1 MNKTKALAVLN
12 VISFIIH
19 VAFSYMTQSN
29 VINQKNVGEVSDTYP
44 SLFTPAG
51 FTFAIWGIIY
61 TSLGI
66 FCVYHMV
73 MAYKRNENAANR
85 DLRSIGA
92 LFILNNIA
100 TALWLIAWTRE
111 QLVLSVL
118 LIIFQLM
125 TLIVIHQRLHIHTEL
140 RSPGSKLAT
149 ELPLSIYLGWISIAT
164 IANIA
169 SWLVAT
175 RWDGFGYSPTIWTGI
190 MLVVAIILGVFMVL
204 GRRNIAFGL
213 VVIWGLFGIRYK
225 LISEVGNETLQTI
238 CLFGIGALAIAT
250 IFQAIRSISQS
261 KKVESRFPA
270 K

>member
-66 FCVYHMV
+66 FCVFHMV
-73 MAYKRNENAANR
+73 MTYKRNENAANR

-100 TALWLIAWTRE
+100 TALCLIACTRV

-118 LIIFQLM
+118 FIIF
-125 TLIVIHQRLHIHTEL
+125 
-140 RSPGSKLAT
+140 
-149 ELPLSIYLGWISIAT
+149 
-164 IANIA
+164 
-169 SWLVAT
+169 
-175 RWDGFGYSPTIWTGI
+175 
-190 MLVVAIILGVFMVL
+190 
-204 GRRNIAFGL
+204 
-213 VVIWGLFGIRYK
+213 
-225 LISEVGNETLQTI
+225 
-238 CLFGIGALAIAT
+238 
-250 IFQAIRSISQS
+250 
-261 KKVESRFPA
+261 
-270 K
+270 